1 MSRALLDEHRRI
13 WETKPVLRTIYGR
26 WFDLLLEEAP
36 REGRALEIGA
46 GPGFLGAHTRRARP
60 DLRLV
65 QSDILAAPWQDLA
78 ADCLQ
83 LPLKRRSMN
92 AVLGID
98 VIHHLARP
106 ATFFSEAA
114 RVLVARGRLAVVEP
128 WVTPLSFP
136 IYRWLHQE
144 GCRLGLDPWDPFALG
159 SVTHKEAFQ
168 GDGAVVWKLA
178 RATPAA
184 RWHDL
189 GFGAPR
195 LTLLNG
201 FAYLL
206 SLGFKPAS
214 LLPPKLAGAVLTLD
228 DTLERWAPWLGM
240 RVLAVWERGG
250 EPGLPDGG
258 SSDGTAPRA

>member
-1 MSRALLDEHRRI
+1 VSRALLDEHRRI
-13 WETKPVLRTIYGR
+13 WEAKPVLGSIYGR

-36 REGRALEIGA
+36 NEGRALEIGA
-46 GPGFLGAHTRRARP
+46 GPGFLGAHTRRMRP

-65 QSDILAAPWQDLA
+65 QSDILAAPWQDLV

-83 LPLKRRSMN
+83 LPLRRRSMD

-106 ATFFSEAA
+106 AAFFSEAA
-114 RVLVARGRLAVVEP
+114 RVLGAGGRLAVVEP

-144 GCRLGLDPWDPFALG
+144 GCRPGLDPWDPFELG
-159 SVTHKEAFQ
+159 TATHKEAFQ
-168 GDGAVVWKLA
+168 GDGAVMWKLA
-178 RATPAA
+178 RATPAS

-206 SLGFKPAS
+206 SLGFKRGS
-214 LLPPKLAGAVLTLD
+214 LLPQKMAGVVLALD
-228 DTLERWAPWLGM
+228 DALGGWAPWLGM
-240 RVLAVWERGG
+240 RVLAVWERRPD
-250 EPGLPDGG
+250 PGLPHG
-258 SSDGTAPRA
+258 S